1 MDIIKRDGTRVPF
14 EKEKI
19 ERAIAKSFASVDSL
33 VSDEKLSQM
42 SDKIVATIKEKYPK
56 DHTVSVEEVQDLVEL
71 TLIDENYYREVK
83 SFILYRAKH
92 NMDRKVMSDFEEY
105 ITDREVLKILA
116 KVQNEFDNQRYPI
129 DSLYFKFESFTK
141 ENMSEEELLSAL
153 TRAASELTSKE
164 TPDWEIIAA
173 RFLMYEID
181 L

>member
-92 NMDRKVMSDFEEY
+92 NMVVK
-105 ITDREVLKILA
+105 
-116 KVQNEFDNQRYPI
+116 
-129 DSLYFKFESFTK
+129 
-141 ENMSEEELLSAL
+141 
-153 TRAASELTSKE
+153 
-164 TPDWEIIAA
+164 
-173 RFLMYEID
+173 
-181 L
+181 